1 MYQDD
6 TAYEIHIQISV
17 LEEETAQRLDFE
29 ELPHQTSYCLGYRSD
44 NQSFDYLFNEITK
57 LCASYRESSQLD
69 EREPLSVALWFT
81 TPRFEPDIVF
91 EPDTKVRPFK
101 IIKGGKK

>member
-1 MYQDD
+1 MYQDN

-29 ELPHQTSYCLGYRSD
+29 ELPNQTSYCLGYRSD
-44 NQSFDYLFNEITK
+44 NQSFEYLNNEIAQ
-57 LCASYRESSQLD
+57 LCASYRKSSQLD
-69 EREPLSVALWFT
+69 EREPLNVAVWFT
-81 TPRFEPDIVF
+81 TPRFEPDILF
-91 EPDTKVRPFK
+91 EPDTTVRPFK